1 MSANTAPPALRIRW
15 RIFGFLFGFGLVA
28 YFQQKSITI
37 AAERIMPELHLTQ
50 LQISF
55 LSQAFVVGY
64 ALFQI
69 PGGFLGQKLGARHA
83 FTLISL
89 VAFIAM
95 ISTALAPFAFGGER
109 LFLMMLLAQ
118 FLLGIAQGGI
128 FPMSAGVFE
137 SWFPPRHWA
146 LVQGLQSM
154 GLQLGAAMTP
164 PLIASL
170 MKSGGW
176 QSALLITTAP
186 ALALIGAW
194 AWYGRNT
201 PREHPA
207 VVPAELAEIGDRSA
221 EHAAAATAGRLLR
234 LFADR
239 NVALLFISYL
249 CMNYT
254 FYLLSNWVFLY
265 LVQERKFSILESG
278 WLATVPPLAAGLGA
292 GLGGYL
298 AGLACQRLGARWGYR
313 LIPLIVMPSAG
324 IGLLMAVSTANAYL
338 AVFLMALCFCL
349 VELTEGSYWAGAM
362 NVGKGDTMMVG
373 GVMNTGG
380 NLGGIIGIPIVG
392 YLSGIGH
399 WDIAFWIGTALAM
412 VSAVTWL
419 GIDTAAQ
426 VHPGKE
432 NLVKQAP
439 A

>member
-89 VAFIAM
+89 VAFFAM

-170 MKSGGW
+170 MKSGVPVA
-176 QSALLITTAP
+176 SAACTKARGASSRRVMTTHERPSEKNPRAASP
-186 ALALIGAW
+186 RCSCVSVSR
-194 AWYGRNT
+194 YDSSVSPTTCTRVGRSPGVRT
-201 PREHPA
+201 ST
-207 VVPAELAEIGDRSA
+207 DRPKRSSSCGRSSPSSGLPLPIS
-221 EHAAAATAGRLLR
+221 TKRAG
-234 LFADR
+234 
-239 NVALLFISYL
+239 
-249 CMNYT
+249 
-254 FYLLSNWVFLY
+254 
-265 LVQERKFSILESG
+265 
-278 WLATVPPLAAGLGA
+278 
-292 GLGGYL
+292 
-298 AGLACQRLGARWGYR
+298 
-313 LIPLIVMPSAG
+313 
-324 IGLLMAVSTANAYL
+324 
-338 AVFLMALCFCL
+338 
-349 VELTEGSYWAGAM
+349 
-362 NVGKGDTMMVG
+362 
-373 GVMNTGG
+373 
-380 NLGGIIGIPIVG
+380 
-392 YLSGIGH
+392 
-399 WDIAFWIGTALAM
+399 
-412 VSAVTWL
+412 
-419 GIDTAAQ
+419 
-426 VHPGKE
+426 
-432 NLVKQAP
+432 
-439 A
+439 